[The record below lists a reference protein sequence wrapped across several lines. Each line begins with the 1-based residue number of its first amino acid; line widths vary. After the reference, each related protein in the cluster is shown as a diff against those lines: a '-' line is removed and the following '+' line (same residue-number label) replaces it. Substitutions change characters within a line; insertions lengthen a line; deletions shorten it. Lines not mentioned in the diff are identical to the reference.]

1 MEKTP
6 QLDMKKNTTITIL
19 KACGYSEINYGV
31 RGKTMK
37 KKIPELN
44 IKLNILGSLS
54 NLFVKRPELAIL
66 TIILITLLGISSY
79 IFLPKESLPEIVFP
93 SLSVQTVY
101 PGASPGDVEQ
111 LVTDRIEARL
121 SGIEGVDS
129 ITSQSNDGFS
139 FVAVTFV
146 EGTDMDRKKLEVDGA
161 LSEVNLPDGAF
172 TPVSRLFRTS
182 EIPLISLSLTGDLDI
197 FTLTQLAEQLS
208 GDIRRVSGVSEVIV
222 SGGIQREVRL
232 VTTPERLAE
241 YGLGFSDI
249 AQAISS
255 VNVSASLGEIE
266 TDGQRLSIALDETI
280 RDISDIG
287 KIPVLTRGFGLIT
300 VADIAD
306 VIDTS
311 QTIRQ
316 FSRSYEAGSKL
327 NNSVFLQVIRENRQ
341 DVIGTS
347 QKVKDQL
354 EKSRGNLLPEDV
366 EIIILRDTAI
376 QVDED
381 IGNIQSNALSGL
393 LVVILVLF
401 LFIGFRESLIVAI
414 TIPLTLLGTLGL
426 LSLFS
431 ITLNTFA
438 ILGLIVA
445 LGLLVDNTI
454 IVMENMDR
462 LSKKGIEP
470 DLAAVYGTNQVA
482 YPITAATLTT
492 VSAFF
497 PLAILP
503 GIIGAFINTI
513 PRTIIITLLTSL
525 LLAITI
531 TPAVYTLVYRRF
543 GKRKKPLSPVKI
555 IVTKVLKVI
564 MVATLSVWAFS
575 GDGVWLGIPIIAT
588 TVFVGATIL
597 KEFVMGRKAR
607 MQENIIIRSYQN
619 LLSTIIQSKLIMA
632 LVLVFAIAALSSTA
646 ILFTSGALKVA
657 FFPDTEPKSVT
668 LDVDIAGGNTLQET
682 AEIVSQVEK
691 LLMDNKDVSKFSS
704 TIGGSEIDRAV
715 INLDFTETNESG
727 FIKLERLR
735 KDLEVITDATI
746 SIQANAAAGP
756 PVGKPIGIKIRGNDL
771 DANRDLV
778 DAYTAVL
785 QDIPGVF
792 NIEQSVRD
800 GSPKLVMDIDVT
812 AAANLGL
819 TPGFIAFQVRGLT
832 EGIVASSFIEDGNTV
847 DIRITLDDK
856 YLKNPNDFQ
865 IKTPMGEIV
874 KLSSIMTLREITG
887 VSSIQR
893 ENQERIITLTADLEQ
908 GFNASETVRVFQE
921 RVGNIK
927 IPENSF
933 VDYGGEA
940 ANIAE
945 NFGSLFNSMILAIL
959 LVFIILTIQFGS
971 IKQPFAI
978 ISTVPM
984 AIIGVLYGLV
994 ITNNEFGFYAFMAM
1008 VALVGI
1014 AVNDA
1019 IVLIDYMNYLR
1030 SQNIPFVEAVAQ
1042 AGRTRFNPV
1051 IATTLTTI
1059 GGILPLSFK
1068 NAYYAQFGYALIFGL
1083 LVTTVMTLIIIPI
1096 MYTLLEGKKG
1106 RKQWNTQSPKSE

>member
-1 MEKTP
+1 
-6 QLDMKKNTTITIL
+6 
-19 KACGYSEINYGV
+19 
-31 RGKTMK
+31 MK

-44 IKLNILGSLS
+44 INLNILGRLS
-54 NLFVKRPELAIL
+54 NLFVKRPELALL
-66 TIILITLLGISSY
+66 TIILITILGISSY
-79 IFLPKESLPEIVFP
+79 VFLPKESLPEIVFP

-111 LVTDRIEARL
+111 LVTGRIEARL
-121 SGIEGVDS
+121 SSIDGVDS

-161 LSEVNLPDGAF
+161 LGEVNLPDGAF
-172 TPVSRLFRTS
+172 TPTSRLFRTS
-182 EIPLISLSLTGDLDI
+182 EIPLISLSLTGDMDI

-208 GDIRRVSGVSEVIV
+208 DDISRVSGVSEVNV
-222 SGGIQREVRL
+222 FGGIQREVRL

-249 AQAISS
+249 AQAISAA
-255 VNVSASLGEIE
+255 NVSAALGEIE
-266 TDGQRLSIALDETI
+266 KNGQRLSIALDETI
-280 RDISDIG
+280 KGISDIG
-287 KIPVLTRGFGLIT
+287 KLPILTRGLGMIT
-300 VADIAD
+300 VDDVSD

-316 FSRSYEAGSKL
+316 FSRSYKAGSTL

-354 EKSRGNLLPEDV
+354 EKSQGTLLPENV

-381 IGNIQSNALSGL
+381 LGNIQSNALSGL

-401 LFIGFRESLIVAI
+401 LFIGFKESLIVAI

-426 LSLFS
+426 LSFFN

-462 LSKKGIEP
+462 LSKKGIEA

-531 TPAVYTLVYRRF
+531 TPAVYTLVYRRL
-543 GKRKKPLSPVKI
+543 GKRGKTLSPVKI
-555 IVTKVLKVI
+555 LTTKILKTV
-564 MVATLSVWAFS
+564 MVAALSIWAFS
-575 GDGVWLGIPIIAT
+575 GEGVWVGVPVIAT
-588 TVFVGATIL
+588 TIFVSATVL
-597 KEFVMGRKAR
+597 KEFVMSKKAR
-607 MQENIIIRSYQN
+607 MQENIIMRSYQN
-619 LLSTIIQSKLIMA
+619 GIRAIIKSKLVMA
-632 LVLVFAIAALSSTA
+632 LVLVFSLVALSSTA
-646 ILFTSGALKVA
+646 ILFTSGLLKVA
-657 FFPDTEPKSVT
+657 FFPSTEPKSVS
-668 LDVDIAGGNTLQET
+668 LDVNVPGGNTLDET
-682 AEIVSQVEK
+682 AQIVNQVEA
-691 LLMDNKDVSKFSS
+691 LLMDNNDVSKFST
-704 TIGGSEIDRAV
+704 TIGGNEIDRAV
-715 INLDFTETNESG
+715 INLDFTETDESG

-735 KDLEVITDATI
+735 VDIEVITDAAITI
-746 SIQANAAAGP
+746 EANAAAGP
-756 PVGKPIGIKIRGNDL
+756 PVGQPVAIKIRGNDL
-771 DANRDLV
+771 DANRALV
-778 DAYTAVL
+778 NSYIAILA
-785 QDIPGVF
+785 DIPGVF

-800 GSPKLVMDIDVT
+800 GSPKLIMDIDLP
-812 AAANLGL
+812 AAAEIGL

-832 EGIVASSFIEDGNTV
+832 EGLVASSFIADGNTV
-847 DIRITLDDK
+847 DIRITLGEEF
-856 YLKNPNDFQ
+856 LKDPNNLQ
-865 IKTPMGEIV
+865 IKTPLGEIV
-874 KLSSIMTLREITG
+874 ELSKIMSLRETTG

-908 GFNASETVRVFQE
+908 GFNASETIQIFQE
-921 RVGNIK
+921 RVADIK

-945 NFGSLFNSMILAIL
+945 NFGSLFTSMILAVL
-959 LVFIILTIQFGS
+959 LVFIILAIQFSS

-1030 SQNIPFVEAVAQ
+1030 SQKIPFFEAVAE

-1083 LVTTVMTLIIIPI
+1083 LVTTVMTLVIIPI
-1096 MYTLLEGKKG
+1096 MYTLLEGKKA
-1106 RKQWNTQSPKSE
+1106 REIKE